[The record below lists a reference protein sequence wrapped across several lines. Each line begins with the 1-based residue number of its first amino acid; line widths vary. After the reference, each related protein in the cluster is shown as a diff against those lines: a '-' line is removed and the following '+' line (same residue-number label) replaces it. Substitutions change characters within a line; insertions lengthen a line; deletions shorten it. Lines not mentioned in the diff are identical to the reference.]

1 MRASRSPLD
10 TISATLRLVTGSKAF
25 VLEQVD
31 AGMLGAPI
39 LRSIDVTIPDAGI
52 TVLAGPSGAGKS
64 TLLRLLNRLDDPLGG
79 AIHWKGRELSEWDP
93 TELRRKVGMV
103 FQRPPLFPGSVREN
117 LQVAL
122 PDVSNDRAV
131 HVLEHVGLSG
141 DLLDHDADTLSGGE
155 AQRMCVAR
163 ALLTEP
169 EVLLADEPTAALDA
183 AARRKVENLGRL
195 LADAGVSVVWVS
207 HDTDQL
213 RRLADHVIVLAD
225 GTVRAS
231 GTLRDLD
238 ESDDL
243 IVRQSVGAS

>member
-1 MRASRSPLD
+1 MFA
-10 TISATLRLVTGSKAF
+10 TNSATLRQVSGSNAF
-25 VLEQVD
+25 VLDQVD
-31 AGMLGAPI
+31 AGMLGDPI
-39 LRSIDVTIPDAGI
+39 LKSIDVTIPEAGI

-79 AIHWKGRELSEWDP
+79 AIRWRDRDLSEWDP
-93 TELRRKVGMV
+93 MELRRRVGMV
-103 FQRPPLFPGSVREN
+103 FQRPPLFHGTVLEN

-122 PDVSNDRAV
+122 PDVSNERAL

-141 DLLDHDADTLSGGE
+141 DLLDQDADTLSGGE

-183 AARRKVENLGRL
+183 AARRKVEGLGRM
-195 LADAGVSVVWVS
+195 LADSGVAVVWVS

-225 GTVRAS
+225 GAIRAT
-231 GTLRDLD
+231 GTLAELD
-238 ESDDL
+238 ESGDS
-243 IVRQSVGAS
+243 IIRQSVGAP